1 MIKVEFRGSGARP
14 DSGRDLADPGLAR
27 GSGLELKHSGVVTVP
42 RERLGA
48 GQGVV
53 SQEWDWRTQPRDDL
67 ARIS

>member
-53 SQEWDWRTQPRDDL
+53 SQE
-67 ARIS
+67 